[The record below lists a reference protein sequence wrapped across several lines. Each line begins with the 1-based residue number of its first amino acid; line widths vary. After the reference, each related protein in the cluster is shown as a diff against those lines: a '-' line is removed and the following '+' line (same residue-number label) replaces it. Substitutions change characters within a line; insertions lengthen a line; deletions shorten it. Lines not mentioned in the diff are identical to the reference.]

1 MNPSDAIGFAQELM
15 VEFGLVEWRAEL
27 DKAVRRFGACH
38 YSQKMITFS
47 NDLVALNDQA
57 CVLDI
62 VLHEIAHA
70 LAGPGKGH
78 GPEWKRI
85 ARSIGCSAHRCY
97 SLTYTVGHLV
107 NLFSAA
113 HPAEGLASECARRAD
128 RSPVPTAA
136 IVLRTENS
144 MLAFF

>member
-1 MNPSDAIGFAQELM
+1 MAYLF
-15 VEFGLVEWRAEL
+15 EWRAEL

-38 YSQKMITFS
+38 YSRKLITFS

-62 VLHEIAHA
+62 ILHEIAHA

-97 SLTYTVGHLV
+97 SLTHTVRPPGRFILRCASCGQTIQRV
-107 NLFSAA
+107 RA
-113 HPAEGLASECARRAD
+113 PRRPLACSNCCNSFADGKFDARFLLNCE
-128 RSPVPTAA
+128 A
-136 IVLRTENS
+136 ISLDH
-144 MLAFF
+144 